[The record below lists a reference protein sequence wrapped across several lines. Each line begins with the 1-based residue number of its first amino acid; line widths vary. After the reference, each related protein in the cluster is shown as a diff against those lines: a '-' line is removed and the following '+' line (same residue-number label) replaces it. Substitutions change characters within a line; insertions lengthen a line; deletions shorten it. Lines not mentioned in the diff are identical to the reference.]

1 MWYSSTP
8 FDIDSDAAHHV
19 YNSAKQFCVP
29 FSKHIENL
37 CDNVYFKWSQDLREH
52 LRDICMILDI
62 TYTIPERYVPPR
74 WLSIYNISMNLD
86 RLWDALVLAGML
98 LL

>member
-1 MWYSSTP
+1 M
-8 FDIDSDAAHHV
+8 
-19 YNSAKQFCVP
+19 P

-52 LRDICMILDI
+52 PRDICMILDI

-86 RLWDALVLAGML
+86 RLCDALVLAGML

>member
-1 MWYSSTP
+1 MP
-8 FDIDSDAAHHV
+8 F
-19 YNSAKQFCVP
+19 NKN
-29 FSKHIENL
+29 IENL

-52 LRDICMILDI
+52 LRDICLILDI
-62 TYTIPERYVPPR
+62 TCTIPERYVPPR

-86 RLWDALVLAGML
+86 RLCDALVLAGML